1 MKMRIQQLPA
11 LLVIAISL
19 LLSGYSVPHHD
30 NQLRIERAAIKAK
43 PPFTYVLSTTW
54 ENTYIDNSTYIEY
67 KSFRVN
73 YSVPLPYDVTISYN
87 LYIEDANGGTSNIEY
102 FATGTKGS
110 TSTYLGYYETY
121 HQDLNNNTLS
131 TLDLILNYVQ

>member
-1 MKMRIQQLPA
+1 MKMPIKTLPA
-11 LLVIAISL
+11 MLVIVLSL
-19 LLSGYSVPHHD
+19 LLSGYTKPHQ
-30 NQLRIERAAIKAK
+30 NNLFK
-43 PPFTYVLSTTW
+43 PPFTYVLTTTW
-54 ENTYIDNSTYIEY
+54 ENTYSDNSTYIEY

-73 YSVPLPYDVTISYN
+73 YSTPLPYDVTISYN
-87 LYIEDANGGTSNIEY
+87 LYIEDANGGTSNVEY

-131 TLDLILNYVQ
+131 TLDLILNYVH